1 MAMEEDTMSATTTH
15 AEMPYRVLGRTGERV
30 SAIGLGGWHLSL
42 KHVEEPLS
50 IRIVRTAIDRG
61 INFMDN
67 SWDYNEGKSELRMGK
82 ALKGSYRDK
91 VFLMTKIDGRSKKEA
106 ARQLDESLRRL
117 QTDRID
123 LVQHHEILRYE
134 DPHRIFDEEGANAAL
149 VKARQAGKV
158 RYIGFTGH
166 KDPHIHLHML
176 EVAKENG
183 FAFDTAQMP
192 LNVMDAHYR
201 SFGKLVVPELVKQ
214 QIGVLGMKPLANGII
229 LKSKTVTATECLH
242 YALNLP
248 TSVVITGCDRMKI
261 LEQALEAARTFQPM
275 GEAEVRALLAKT
287 AKAASK
293 GEFELF
299 KTTSI
304 FDSTATNPEWLGEEP
319 ERVQH
324 VMQA

>member
-1 MAMEEDTMSATTTH
+1 MSATTTH

-42 KHVEEPLS
+42 THVEEPLS
-50 IRIVRTAIDRG
+50 IRIVRTAIDSG

-106 ARQLDESLRRL
+106 TRQLDESLRRL

-149 VKARQAGKV
+149 VKARQAGKL

-176 EVAKENG
+176 AVAKENG

-248 TSVVITGCDRMKI
+248 TSVVITGCDSMKI

-319 ERVQH
+319 ERVQQ
-324 VMQA
+324 VMRV